1 MEKILFVCTGNTCRS
16 PMAEYVF
23 KDMCRRQRLPFD
35 AKSAGICT
43 RTGIPMSLNSL
54 AVLSEYNID
63 GSDFTSTSIDEID
76 ISEFSHFAVMTDE
89 HKEVLENTFEVDAEK
104 ITVLNVDDP
113 YGSGISRYEMCLDEV
128 IEAVKVFIDILG
140 EKYADKGADK

>member
-1 MEKILFVCTGNTCRS
+1 MKKILFVCTGNTCRS

-23 KDMCRRQRLPFD
+23 NDMCRRQRLPFD

-54 AVLSEYNID
+54 AVLSCYDID

-76 ISEFSHFAVMTDE
+76 LSEFSHFAVMTDE
-89 HKEVLENTFEVDAEK
+89 HKEVLENTFEVDSDK

-113 YGSGISRYEMCLDEV
+113 YGSGLARYEMCLNEIID
-128 IEAVKVFIDILG
+128 AVKGFVEYLG
-140 EKYADKGADK
+140 DTYEDKGADN